1 MADTKQ
7 QLSEDLVID
16 TAAEIADREG
26 LDAVTLSRVARDLGS
41 TQPALYRYVDSYDQ
55 LVRALGLRGREI
67 LATRLIEAGVGVAGD
82 DAVMAMAQAWRQL
95 VADHPGLYA
104 ATDRYPCAGDAE
116 LEAAV
121 NRIVKILS
129 DALVAYELSGP
140 QRIDVARTL
149 RSSFHGFSH
158 LELGDGHPH
167 DQNLDESFRQLVNLI
182 CRGIHTAS

>member
-26 LDAVTLSRVARDLGS
+26 LDAVTLSRGARDLGA

-104 ATDRYPCAGDAE
+104 ATDRYPCAGDVE

-129 DALVAYELSGP
+129 DALVAYELSEP